1 MDSSHHLVGDQ
12 QHAVQGVRTPND
24 EVADQLRLQGD
35 VQDPIA
41 ALGSLSVMKKLEREN
56 IFSFPKKIRDAK
68 CVNKK
73 KVEK

>member
-12 QHAVQGVRTPND
+12 QHAVQGERTPND
-24 EVADQLRLQGD
+24 EAADQRRLQGD

-41 ALGSLSVMKKLEREN
+41 ALGSLSVIKKDRKIYFL
-56 IFSFPKKIRDAK
+56 FQKKNSRRK
-68 CVNKK
+68 MRQQK